1 MRDGVKRGFLLACKG
16 LGLFGLAR
24 VATRRGLRILCYHGF
39 SFSDESNFRPKLF
52 MRPETFQTRMQFLAS
67 HKYPVVSLGQ
77 ACDGLSKGS
86 LPDDAVAITIDD
98 GFFSVYQSAWPILR
112 KNSFPA
118 TLYVTSYYV
127 EKRNPIFRLA
137 LQYMFWKSN
146 REALD
151 CKDLGVPLSGVLP
164 LRPQKSKEDTL
175 WKVIGFGESELD
187 EPGRRKLAEELGNRL
202 GVEYPMILAS
212 RGLSLMN
219 AEEIRQAA
227 EEGLDIQLH
236 THRHNLPDNSELV
249 QREILDNRRC
259 LESLA
264 GKKLHHLCYPSGIWS
279 QRSWPWL
286 EKLEIETATTCDPGL
301 NYPQTPRLGL
311 RRFLDGENISQIEFE
326 AELSGFSEILRT
338 VRSFLRPT

>member
-1 MRDGVKRGFLLACKG
+1 MHAGAKRGFLLACKW

-24 VATRRGLRILCYHGF
+24 FATRRGLRILCYHGF

-67 HKYPVVSLGQ
+67 HKYPVMSLEQ

-86 LPDDAVAITIDD
+86 LPGDAVAVTIDD

-112 KNSFPA
+112 MQSFPV

-127 EKRNPIFRLA
+127 EKQNPIFRLA
-137 LQYMFWKSN
+137 LQYMFWKTK
-146 REALD
+146 RETLD
-151 CKDLGVPLSGVLP
+151 CKDLGVPLSGGRP
-164 LRPQKSKEDTL
+164 LRPEKAKEETL
-175 WKVIGFGESELD
+175 WEFIRFGESQLD
-187 EPGRRKLAEELGNRL
+187 EPGRCKLAEELGKRL
-202 GVEYPMILAS
+202 AVEYSTISKS
-212 RGLSLMN
+212 RGLTLMN
-219 AEEIRQAA
+219 AEEIRRAA

-236 THRHNLPDNSELV
+236 THRHNLPDNSDLV

-259 LESLA
+259 LEPLA
-264 GKKLHHLCYPSGIWS
+264 GKKLQHLCYPSGIWS
-279 QRSWPWL
+279 QRHWPWL
-286 EKLEIETATTCDPGL
+286 ESLGIVTATTCDPGL

-326 AELSGFSEILRT
+326 AELSGFSEILRS
-338 VRSFLRPT
+338 VRSFVRPS